1 MNNHT
6 EKRVRRQQKKPT
18 HSPQQNM
25 VPISP
30 PTSPQDGNMTTQWAS
45 KNLDGGSEDDVA
57 GHTTTEK
64 QRGAWMDSSKRKLSP
79 RASAPDGPTAADP
92 FAGMK
97 TCINYQQE
105 IERLKTLVPKV
116 ENKKRSSQ
124 HQQQH
129 HHQRSNS
136 SAMTITESNMMDPD
150 HNADSDTDTTTV
162 TVPATATAAP
172 APAPTALPTLTADV
186 NTTTSIISSTTRTTS
201 VPSSSSS
208 SSSSS
213 HISSNSSS
221 SSLSSS
227 HDSLSSSSLSSTCS
241 PPSSISSIMPPTSH
255 SSILPHETPSSTH
268 TTSDSPTNT
277 APTTVSNELMEPLN
291 TTTSPKVEKRA
302 SSTSVITDEEKARFL
317 EFMRSWTGGLNG
329 WNEQPMEQKGYMW
342 NHQQP
347 SRQPPLW
354 TRSEPCSP
362 LHQDIRMDPWSQ
374 HQHHQQQHQYLQQQ
388 LHQQLPP
395 TNIQLDMGHRQQPCF
410 TPTSPPLHSPLP
422 KSLQQQ
428 QQQQRQQILYSSSMH
443 PHQKQQQALH
453 HQQYQQHHSSSH
465 HLHQLQQQDPH
476 SLHFHHHQQQQ
487 QQQQQQQPTTPKE
500 WYGSSGVKS
509 SSTLPSQVGTIGD
522 RSSSPSVSRTNSRN
536 HGPFS
541 VSVM

>member
-1 MNNHT
+1 MNIHT
-6 EKRVRRQQKKPT
+6 EKRVRRQQKKPNY
-18 HSPQQNM
+18 SPQLSM

-30 PTSPQDGNMTTQWAS
+30 PTSPQDGNITTRWGS
-45 KNLDGGSEDDVA
+45 KTLDGGSEDDIA

-64 QRGAWMDSSKRKLSP
+64 HRGGWTDSSKRKLSP
-79 RASAPDGPTAADP
+79 RSSAPDGPTAADP

-116 ENKKRSSQ
+116 ESKKRSSQ
-124 HQQQH
+124 NQQQH
-129 HHQRSNS
+129 HQRSIS
-136 SAMTITESNMMDPD
+136 STMTISESNVMDPE
-150 HNADSDTDTTTV
+150 HNADTAI
-162 TVPATATAAP
+162 VPATVPTTADATAAP
-172 APAPTALPTLTADV
+172 ASTALPTLNADDDTTA
-186 NTTTSIISSTTRTTS
+186 SIISSTTKTTS

-208 SSSSS
+208 SSSLS

-227 HDSLSSSSLSSTCS
+227 HDSLSSSLSSACS
-241 PPSSISSIMPPTSH
+241 PPSSINSIMPPTSH

-268 TTSDSPTNT
+268 TTSDSPVGTS
-277 APTTVSNELMEPLN
+277 PTTASNELMEQLN
-291 TTTSPKVEKRA
+291 TTVSPKVEKRA

-329 WNEQPMEQKGYMW
+329 WNERPMEQKGYMW
-342 NHQQP
+342 NQQP
-347 SRQPPLW
+347 SSRQPPLW

-362 LHQDIRMDPWSQ
+362 LHQDIRMDSWPQ
-374 HQHHQQQHQYLQQQ
+374 HQQQQQQQQQQQHQQQHQYLHQQ

-395 TNIQLDMGHRQQPCF
+395 TTVQLDIGHRQQPCF
-410 TPTSPPLHSPLP
+410 AATSPPLHSPLP

-428 QQQQRQQILYSSSMH
+428 QQQILYSSSMH
-443 PHQKQQQALH
+443 PHQKQQQAFH
-453 HQQYQQHHSSSH
+453 HQQYQHHHSSSL
-465 HLHQLQQQDPH
+465 HLHQLQQQQQHAH
-476 SLHFHHHQQQQ
+476 SLHFH
-487 QQQQQQQPTTPKE
+487 QQQPTTPKE
-500 WYGSSGVKS
+500 WYGSSGIKS